1 MGQPFNLCLVVIH
14 PRSHCVRGFFNYFGE
29 DMTKSFQ
36 AKSSDFI
43 RSTLV
48 ATVLALSSLGIAQ
61 ASPINV
67 NTATQS
73 ELESIKGIGPSKAR
87 TIIAER
93 TDGGH
98 FQDAHDL
105 QKRVRGIGMRSVE
118 KMVDNGLTIES
129 PSSFREPNGRTKKE
143 EGASGRRNSRHQT
156 GQRHQAERSA
166 PHRRN

>member
-1 MGQPFNLCLVVIH
+1 MSRFLNMGHAAGLL
-14 PRSHCVRGFFNYFGE
+14 RSSAIAAVL
-29 DMTKSFQ
+29 S
-36 AKSSDFI
+36 
-43 RSTLV
+43 V
-48 ATVLALSSLGIAQ
+48 AALGGAL

-73 ELESIKGIGPSKAR
+73 ELESIKGIGPAKAK

-93 TDGGH
+93 LDGGH
-98 FQDAHDL
+98 FQDANDL

-143 EGASGRRNSRHQT
+143 GSSSGRRNSRT
-156 GQRHQAERSA
+156 QASPRNQPERA
-166 PHRRN
+166 GATRRN